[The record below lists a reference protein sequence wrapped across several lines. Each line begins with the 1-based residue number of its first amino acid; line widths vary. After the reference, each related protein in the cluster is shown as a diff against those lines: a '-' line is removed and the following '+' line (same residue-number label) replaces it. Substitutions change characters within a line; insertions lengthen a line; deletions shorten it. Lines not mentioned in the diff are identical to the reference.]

1 MFFPVYI
8 LIQISFTELWE
19 VLCNKDINQLM
30 DEAEHD
36 IRIMLV
42 EKCFILRKPHPITV
56 FLFIQSISNYKTSL
70 PWSRK
75 FQSSW
80 RYCLIL
86 VSFGLWLGSRLWNLC
101 KGMFTLKYIL
111 QITVQSSVEWYFCF
125 SCYVFGG
132 YSSAITREILRNVL
146 QLCGQNKWDRVFRF
160 FFSDNYP

>member
-8 LIQISFTELWE
+8 LIQISFAELWE
-19 VLCNKDINQLM
+19 VLCNKDIKQLM

-75 FQSSW
+75 FQSS
-80 RYCLIL
+80 
-86 VSFGLWLGSRLWNLC
+86 
-101 KGMFTLKYIL
+101 
-111 QITVQSSVEWYFCF
+111 
-125 SCYVFGG
+125 
-132 YSSAITREILRNVL
+132 
-146 QLCGQNKWDRVFRF
+146 
-160 FFSDNYP
+160 